1 MKQQIYFVTG
11 KGGVGKSAYAAA
23 LALHFVKKK
32 AKVLLVE
39 LGETSFYQD
48 YLQIPSVTFNPQKTN
63 WGFDLAQWSGKDC
76 LQEYAQ
82 HLIKVE
88 TLVKLFFENRVMRTF
103 VDIAP
108 GLQELAIMGKA
119 TSLPRRHGPPIVY
132 DYIIIDCF
140 ATGHFKALMEAP
152 RGMAKGVPVG
162 PMGEQSRGIE
172 KILKDPKICHYHVVT
187 LAEELPLKE
196 SVELKSWLLDEFKIN
211 AQLITNKRI
220 HFPFAPEALK
230 KASGEDAK
238 LFAEY
243 LITQDQ
249 AQQMAMEKYLSAQ
262 DQTTIP
268 WFFENDGVEVV
279 KNMSEK
285 IKRDEP
291 NL

>member
-23 LALHFVKKK
+23 LALHFVKTK

-39 LGETSFYQD
+39 LGDTSFYQE
-48 YLQIPSVTFNPQKTN
+48 YLQTPEVSFSPQRTS
-63 WGFDLAQWSGKDC
+63 WGFDIAQWSGKDC

-88 TLVKLFFENRVMRTF
+88 TLVKLFFENRVMKTF

-108 GLQELAIMGKA
+108 GLQELAVMGKA
-119 TSLPRRHGPPIVY
+119 TSLPRRHGPPLVY
-132 DYIIIDCF
+132 DYIIVDCF

-152 RGMAKGVPVG
+152 RGMAKAVPLG

-172 KILKDPKICHYHVVT
+172 KILKDPSICHYHIVT

-196 SVELKSWLLDEFKIN
+196 SVELKGWLLDEFKVN
-211 AQLITNKRI
+211 AQVVTNKRI
-220 HFPFAPEALK
+220 QFPFAQEELK
-230 KASGEDAK
+230 KASSEDGK

-249 AQQMAMEKYLSAQ
+249 AQQTALDKYLSAQ
-262 DQTTIP
+262 KMTIP
-268 WFFENDGVEVV
+268 WFFENEGIDVV
-279 KNMSEK
+279 KNMAEK
-285 IKRDEP
+285 IKLDSA

>member
-32 AKVLLVE
+32 SKVLLVE
-39 LGETSFYQD
+39 LGDSSFYQD
-48 YLQIPSVTFNPQKTN
+48 YLQTPKVTFAPQKTP
-63 WGFDLAQWSGKDC
+63 WGFDLAKWSGKDC

-88 TLVKLFFENRVMRTF
+88 ALVKLFFENRVMRTF

-119 TSLPRRHGPPIVY
+119 TSLPRRHGPPLVY
-132 DYIIIDCF
+132 DYIIVDCF

-152 RGMAKGVPVG
+152 GGMAKAVPVG

-172 KILKDPKICHYHVVT
+172 KILKDPKICHYHIVT

-196 SVELKSWLLDEFKIN
+196 GVELRDWLLDEFKIN

-220 HFPFAPEALK
+220 HFPFAPEQLK
-230 KASGEDAK
+230 KASGQDAK

-249 AQQMAMEKYLSAQ
+249 AQGAALEKYLST
-262 DQTTIP
+262 DYKMTIP
-268 WFFENDGVEVV
+268 WFFENEGIEVI
-279 KNMSEK
+279 KNMAEN
-285 IKRDEP
+285 IKLDSSD
-291 NL
+291 L